1 MATLPMKVKAI
12 FAYSSEHDDDLK
24 FLEGQIITVTEEE
37 DNEWYV
43 GEYVDSSGLSQSGLF
58 PKNFVERYEPA
69 PPPRPTRAHKPKAAD
84 TSAPEPALPQLPEP
98 SKPKSEE
105 TKTPQAEFA
114 PPPAPAPIDERS
126 APILSPKPAS
136 KQFEAVTEPSPAPKP
151 AQATP
156 AKGPPPPV
164 SDKPSSSSFKDRL
177 KAFNQAGGPPPV
189 PFKPKGSDNYI
200 RKPFVAPP
208 PSRSAFVPTPREA
221 PPPKVY
227 RREEDPEIAQ
237 RRADDEA
244 AAHKAGLAP
253 GEGEE
258 EDAPKPVSLKERIAL
273 LQQQQLEQANRGANT
288 HKKKP
293 PKPPTKRTESQEA
306 EAAPA
311 RDSIDTDQERT
322 ARTSSDL
329 IREQSARRP
338 SKGPKV
344 PDIPPREPFSDGNE
358 ADQSAAGET
367 TEDNEPESS
376 TEDDS
381 AAQRRHQ
388 VPVAQ
393 RDVGEEEDLTEEG
406 EGEDDESEDEET
418 RRKRELRERMAK
430 ISGQGGFNP
439 MFGGSGM
446 GISMP
451 GMGGAPL
458 KKKKPAPEQRSLGEE
473 ESPAATS
480 APRVPIPGMPR
491 RLSVESATTVGKD
504 GGNEYEESPRQASAP
519 FSPKGNYPPPT
530 RPAPHP
536 PSRLRLSRRECES
549 EYALA
554 PDSVSALRS
563 RFVSAEIYRRS
574 WASRSSQDENFH
586 DRCVKSVTRK
596 PLNTC
601 LKPQFRL
608 TTNGTNS
615 SQAGCFSQQSALRWV
630 LGWLE
635 FPPFFPNHVL
645 ELIICRT
652 CSGFTDDG

>member
-1 MATLPMKVKAI
+1 MKVKAV

-43 GEYVDSSGLSQSGLF
+43 GEYVDSTGVSQSGLF

-69 PPPRPTRAHKPKAAD
+69 PPPRPTRTQKPKA
-84 TSAPEPALPQLPEP
+84 TETPAPEPPSPQLPEP
-98 SKPKSEE
+98 SKPKFDELKAPE
-105 TKTPQAEFA
+105 A
-114 PPPAPAPIDERS
+114 PPSAPAPIEERPS
-126 APILSPKPAS
+126 PVLSPKPVF
-136 KQFEAVTEPSPAPKP
+136 KQFEAATDPLPAPKP
-151 AQATP
+151 VQAGAL

-177 KAFNQAGGPPPV
+177 KAFNQGGGPPPV
-189 PFKPKGSDNYI
+189 PFKPKGSDSYVK
-200 RKPFVAPP
+200 KPFVAPP

-237 RRADDEA
+237 RRADDEVA
-244 AAHKAGLAP
+244 AQKAGLAP

-273 LQQQQLEQANRGANT
+273 LQQQQLEQANRGVST

-293 PKPPTKRTESQEA
+293 AKPPTKRTESHEA

-311 RDSIDTDQERT
+311 RDSIDTDQERNV
-322 ARTSSDL
+322 RTSSDL
-329 IREQSARRP
+329 PRETPARRP

-344 PDIPPREPFSDGNE
+344 PEIPPREPFSDGNE

-381 AAQRRHQ
+381 AAQRHHQ
-388 VPVAQ
+388 APLAQ
-393 RDVGEEEDLTEEG
+393 PNVGEEEDLTEEG
-406 EGEDDESEDEET
+406 EEEDEESEDEET

-439 MFGGSGM
+439 MFGGGGM

-451 GMGGAPL
+451 GMGVAPP
-458 KKKKPAPEQRSLGEE
+458 KKKKPVPEQRSHEE
-473 ESPAATS
+473 EQSPAAPS
-480 APRVPIPGMPR
+480 APRVPMPGIAIPGMSR
-491 RLSVESATTVGKD
+491 TLSAESAATVGRD
-504 GGNEYEESPRQASAP
+504 GENKHEESPRQASAP
-519 FSPKGNYPPPT
+519 FSPKGNYPAPT
-530 RPAPHP
+530 RPAPLP
-536 PSRLRLSRRECES
+536 PSRLRLSRREYES
-549 EYALA
+549 ECTRAL
-554 PDSVSALRS
+554 DSVPALRS
-563 RFVSAEIYRRS
+563 RNVSAGTYRS
-574 WASRSSQDENFH
+574 PCASRSSQDENFYH
-586 DRCVKSVTRK
+586 RWFKPVTRK
-596 PLNTC
+596 PLNPC
-601 LKPQFRL
+601 SKPQWRFS
-608 TTNGTNS
+608 TGGTS
-615 SQAGCFSQQSALRWV
+615 LSRRGYLSQPSASRWV

-635 FPPFFPNHVL
+635 SPLHPQVMY
-645 ELIICRT
+645 
-652 CSGFTDDG
+652 